1 MDDILLRVP
10 FPPAPRFADVPDQER
25 KQLFGLSSDLSMVA
39 APVTRFHHAVRLL
52 EFSERHVSDAR
63 DRRVQSLEAL
73 DADSEVEDRRRILDV
88 FNAFS
93 RCYGS
98 WGSIAIREA
107 NRSALEFKAAM
118 LAAVATVVQSANLH
132 GKVDVELAN
141 AAVSAFD
148 ERILTNMDGGQV
160 NVSDSTTL
168 AMIDILETFYSAFSR
183 LAS

>member
-1 MDDILLRVP
+1 VDDILLRVP

-63 DRRVQSLEAL
+63 DRRVQIL
-73 DADSEVEDRRRILDV
+73 DA